1 MGSALL
7 IDLGV
12 FALCFG
18 SFLAVMYFA
27 FGFDD
32 ITSGELL
39 QVAFNPQG
47 LDAMG
52 VLGWIVLSS
61 LLAFLAVNAFT
72 LFVSSRLRSSLGVAA
87 ISAAVALIP
96 TIIRMFMAGGSFG
109 HGFAAAEGNLLN
121 WLRLCLPSGGVS
133 LTGAMMDELT
143 GLRFLWIGDFVTWS
157 PYVML
162 TATAVQIPIWF
173 ALTVRAYRR
182 HGS

>member
-1 MGSALL
+1 MSEKERRIDPNSRDYDFKKDIDVDPRFKVCLKELL
-7 IDLGV
+7 ISFGV
-12 FALCFG
+12 FVVFA
-18 SFLAVMYFA
+18 AVM
-27 FGFDD
+27 
-32 ITSGELL
+32 LL
-39 QVAFNPQG
+39 V
-47 LDAMG
+47 
-52 VLGWIVLSS
+52 V
-61 LLAFLAVNAFT
+61 
-72 LFVSSRLRSSLGVAA
+72 FVV
-87 ISAAVALIP
+87 
-96 TIIRMFMAGGSFG
+96 GG
-109 HGFAAAEGNLLN
+109 GFAAAEGNLLN